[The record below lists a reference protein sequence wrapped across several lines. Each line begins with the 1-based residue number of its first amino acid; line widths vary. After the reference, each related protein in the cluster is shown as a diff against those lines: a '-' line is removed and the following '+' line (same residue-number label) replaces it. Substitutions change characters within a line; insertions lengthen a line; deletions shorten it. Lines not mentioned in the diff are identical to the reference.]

1 MENQSGTLNV
11 LKGNI
16 YLFLFIY
23 FPLCFSD
30 IKPLMRVFCPF
41 LLLFIL
47 ISSQDAAGLAQVNI
61 KHITLPA
68 FFAIYSS
75 IHTVYAVY

>member
-1 MENQSGTLNV
+1 
-11 LKGNI
+11 
-16 YLFLFIY
+16 
-23 FPLCFSD
+23 
-30 IKPLMRVFCPF
+30 MRVFCLF

-47 ISSQDAAGLAQVNI
+47 ISSQDAASVAQVNI

-75 IHTVYAVY
+75 IHTVYAVYLNLRMAFFSYTIDSSF